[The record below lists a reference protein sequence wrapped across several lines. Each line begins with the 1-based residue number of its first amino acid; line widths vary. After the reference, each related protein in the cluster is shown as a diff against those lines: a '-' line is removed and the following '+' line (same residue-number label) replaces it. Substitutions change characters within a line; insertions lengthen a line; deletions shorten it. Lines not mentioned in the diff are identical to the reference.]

1 MIKGQTLAKRYGSMD
16 MSSVVMD
23 LRRNPPVQTG
33 DEGKKLLKVLAKDSC
48 PVGMQMWAAFFGTI
62 DMKLTVARNVSA
74 ATCVHDALMLDA
86 ETSPWYVFD
95 VLAHEGVFLNFMR
108 DVYGSEA
115 TCPDA
120 ENLEDLISGSMTTEL
135 EKQWAQLIPKQ
146 GHCET
151 MQSELVR
158 ILWRFGRTLNYMVAY
173 KLHYDDQMFLVLND
187 AVDSIEGISVF
198 SRNVLRAFLR
208 WSQLKQ
214 RSGNRLVPSHG
225 YERYDPVNVVV
236 DVYLRK
242 FKLGVPFDGSVV
254 YKEQ

>member
-1 MIKGQTLAKRYGSMD
+1 MD
-16 MSSVVMD
+16 ISAVVMD
-23 LRRNPPVQTG
+23 LRRDPPVQTG
-33 DEGKKLLKVLAKDSC
+33 DEGKRLLKRLAKASC
-48 PVGMQMWAAFFGTI
+48 PIGMQMWAALFGTI
-62 DMKLTVARNVSA
+62 DMKLTVARNASA
-74 ATCVHDALMLDA
+74 TTCVHDALMLDA
-86 ETSPWYVFD
+86 ESAPWYVFD

-115 TCPDA
+115 PYPDA
-120 ENLEDLISGSMTTEL
+120 ENLEDLISGSMSTEL

-173 KLHYDDQMFLVLND
+173 KLHYDDQMFIVLNA

-214 RSGNRLVPSHG
+214 RSGGRLVPSHG

-242 FKLGVPFDGSVV
+242 FKQGVPFDGSIV